1 MNEEKLKKLKILEA
15 EPNLAFFDELSEL
28 NEKLEALQGVL
39 SDINIKEVKTY
50 EEELNTLHESIF
62 SLTQSVNSKDMVVN
76 IPLDE
81 MSTQLIKVESAIK
94 AIGVFKETL
103 IPEFPTEMAL
113 NDEQINSILA
123 SIEGIP
129 EFPIKELEKMINS
142 LGDKLKQ
149 PELETEEFDYDRI
162 ERKFNELVRAVKNM
176 SITVSGGNG
185 LTGEV
190 YNKGVDVLKN
200 ELVDIKVNQIN
211 RTQETKLFDSWGDE
225 IGSTM
230 IDELMVS
237 QKKRIAGGVFNG
249 TTPDTNFYT
258 TVVNSNGTATISNR
272 IIDLATTTDSG
283 SSVIVYTNAIGR
295 FIGGSQNHLY
305 GTFRP
310 GDTGVANNT
319 RQIGVTALSDLA
331 DSLYFQLS
339 GTTFS
344 IVANTTGLD
353 QIKIDNGSFNG
364 DATTYPITNTFHTW
378 EIIFTNKE
386 ISFYIDKHLVHTLT
400 ETTFPICGSRHL
412 RPFMRNTNT
421 GVGSVTHLYASTLEL
436 LTLGETHTQSKPY
449 YHEGQTTGI
458 LLKTGIG
465 SIHSLIISGVVNNA
479 NVDIYDGISTAGT
492 KIWSSGAMSNQ
503 TVPFDITFN
512 TGDQFTTGLFI
523 VKNGANCNTKI
534 FYE

>member
-200 ELVDIKVNQIN
+200 ELVDFKVKVKEVYN
-211 RTQETKLFDSWGDE
+211 REIPTLDDE
-225 IGSTM
+225 VAKEFV
-230 IDELMVS
+230 IDGE
-237 QKKRIAGGVFNG
+237 
-249 TTPDTNFYT
+249 Y
-258 TVVNSNGTATISNR
+258 
-272 IIDLATTTDSG
+272 
-283 SSVIVYTNAIGR
+283 
-295 FIGGSQNHLY
+295 FI
-305 GTFRP
+305 
-310 GDTGVANNT
+310 
-319 RQIGVTALSDLA
+319 
-331 DSLYFQLS
+331 
-339 GTTFS
+339 
-344 IVANTTGLD
+344 
-353 QIKIDNGSFNG
+353 
-364 DATTYPITNTFHTW
+364 
-378 EIIFTNKE
+378 
-386 ISFYIDKHLVHTLT
+386 
-400 ETTFPICGSRHL
+400 
-412 RPFMRNTNT
+412 
-421 GVGSVTHLYASTLEL
+421 
-436 LTLGETHTQSKPY
+436 
-449 YHEGQTTGI
+449 
-458 LLKTGIG
+458 
-465 SIHSLIISGVVNNA
+465 
-479 NVDIYDGISTAGT
+479 
-492 KIWSSGAMSNQ
+492 
-503 TVPFDITFN
+503 
-512 TGDQFTTGLFI
+512 
-523 VKNGANCNTKI
+523 
-534 FYE
+534 